1 MIVKER
7 SSFDIL
13 LLSFNFCERRKI
25 MDWAESIAKIV
36 TELAKMI
43 GEVIKDHQN
52 KYRDEQNTL
61 IQK

>member
-1 MIVKER
+1 
-7 SSFDIL
+7 
-13 LLSFNFCERRKI
+13 

-52 KYRDEQNTL
+52 NK
-61 IQK
+61 

>member
-52 KYRDEQNTL
+52 K
-61 IQK
+61 